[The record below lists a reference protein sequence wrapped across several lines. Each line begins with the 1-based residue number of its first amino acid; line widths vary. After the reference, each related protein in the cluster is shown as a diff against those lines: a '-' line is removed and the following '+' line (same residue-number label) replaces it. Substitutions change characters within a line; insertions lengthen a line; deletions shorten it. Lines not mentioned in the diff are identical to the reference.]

1 MPGLTVV
8 LDAVGVALLLVL
20 LYGISLVVRRRFLSR
35 NGGTFELSYR
45 ARSTKAG
52 HGWLLGMG
60 RYAGE
65 DLEWFRI
72 FSLSPRPK
80 RAWDRATLEYTGHR
94 QPEGVEGLSLYS
106 DHVVVTCETLTG
118 IVELAMSPAS
128 LVGFQSWLQAMPPG
142 TRGVRPGDA
151 PETI

>member
-72 FSLSPRPK
+72 FSLSLRPK
-80 RAWDRATLEYTGHR
+80 RTWDRATLEYTGHR
-94 QPEGVEGLSLYS
+94 DPEGVEGLSLVLRPRRR
-106 DHVVVTCETLTG
+106 DLRDPHRHRRAGDEPGLAGRLPVV
-118 IVELAMSPAS
+118 A
-128 LVGFQSWLQAMPPG
+128 
-142 TRGVRPGDA
+142 PGDA
-151 PETI
+151 PRHAWRPAG